1 MSGMWLVIVDGRRE
15 RHIAARGWFLETTRL
30 CGQCARQMP
39 YATFLVDD
47 HPIEEVASMRS
58 LTALVATFSLLA
70 ACNGDAAGPEECG
83 VVDAA
88 ADSPFFFMSASFL
101 DPGEST
107 LGLGFDPVTQPGA
120 IRFEGFLFPGKVRID
135 GLCELRDRSVTDT
148 TLRLMGF
155 TITPSFVGSDGER
168 NYSLEIPSPS
178 STFDTLT
185 FTVEQLPVVE
195 GIQTPMVDV
204 TWRGIARSDPDTIEV
219 VRGEDLEL
227 HLRIPEEIQLE
238 AASDIATW
246 SLEVSG
252 SAITLS
258 GEGVPPD
265 TLFFPARFFPNP
277 STEQLVARLTYQR
290 LSFFGDPVS
299 LAPTYVVFL
308 GLQVQLRWVVQ
319 VRDPP

>member
-1 MSGMWLVIVDGRRE
+1 
-15 RHIAARGWFLETTRL
+15 
-30 CGQCARQMP
+30 
-39 YATFLVDD
+39 
-47 HPIEEVASMRS
+47 MRS

-70 ACNGDAAGPEECG
+70 ACIGDAAGPEECG

-88 ADSPFFFMSASFL
+88 AGSPFVFVDASFL

-120 IRFEGFLFPGKVRID
+120 IRFRGSLFPGKVRID
-135 GLCELRDRSVTDT
+135 GSCELRDRSVTDN

-195 GIQTPMVDV
+195 GIQTPMVEV

-219 VRGEDLEL
+219 ARGEDLEL

-238 AASDIATW
+238 GASIATW
-246 SLEVSG
+246 SLELSG

-290 LSFFGDPVS
+290 FSFLALDLPVS
-299 LAPTYVVFL
+299 LAPMYVGFMR
-308 GLQVQLRWVVQ
+308 LQVQLRWVVQ